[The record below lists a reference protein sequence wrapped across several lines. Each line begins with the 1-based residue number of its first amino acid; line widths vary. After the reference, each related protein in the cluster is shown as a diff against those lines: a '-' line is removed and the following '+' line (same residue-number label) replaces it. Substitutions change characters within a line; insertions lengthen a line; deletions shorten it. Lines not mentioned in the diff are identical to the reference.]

1 MAGMSE
7 RNKGLTMALIGIMVL
22 MPDTIL
28 FRLIDTNLWT
38 LMIWRAGFQGA
49 VLWLALIV
57 LRGRRLR
64 GDLHA
69 LGLPGLGFA
78 LAMGIA
84 ASCFNMAIA
93 WTTVANTL
101 FILATMPLWSAL
113 ISWLLL
119 GERIG
124 LRTGL
129 TVVVAMAGIAILVT
143 GEDAAGIAHWSGDL
157 AALAGSFMMATG
169 FTLARFSPGRS
180 MVPALAG
187 STCIPILF
195 GIAMGGWAMPLQGD
209 MGLLFA
215 MGAIVQPLSFAL
227 IATAPRYIPSTEV
240 SLMMLLETALAPL
253 LVWWIV
259 GEDPGPRA
267 ILGGAIVIAALIV
280 SNLIALRRKRPVALP
295 RDP

>member
-1 MAGMSE
+1 MAGLSE
-7 RNKGLTMALIGIMVL
+7 RNRGLTMALIGIMVL

-49 VLWLALIV
+49 VLWAGLIL
-57 LRGRRLR
+57 LRGRALPADIR
-64 GDLHA
+64 A

-78 LAMGIA
+78 VTMGIA
-84 ASCFNMAIA
+84 AICFNLAIA

-101 FILATMPLWSAL
+101 FILATMPLWAAL
-113 ISWLLL
+113 ISWLLM

-129 TVVVAMAGIAILVT
+129 TILAAMIGIAILVT
-143 GEDAAGIAHWSGDL
+143 GKDEGGIAHWTGDL
-157 AALAGSFMMATG
+157 AALLGAFTMASG
-169 FTLARFSPGRS
+169 FTLARFAPGRS

-187 STCIPILF
+187 SAFLPVIF
-195 GIAMGGWAMPLQGD
+195 GAVMGGTALPLQGD
-209 MGLLFA
+209 MGLLFV
-215 MGAIVQPLSFAL
+215 MGAIIAPISFAL
-227 IATAPRYIPSTEV
+227 ISTAPRYIPSTEV
-240 SLMMLLETALAPL
+240 SLIMLLETALAPI

-267 ILGGAIVIAALIV
+267 VLGGSIVILALLI
-280 SNLIALRRKRPVALP
+280 SNLIGLRRARAPFP
-295 RDP
+295 